1 MITDEQVRIAC
12 KAFYGNHIQP
22 DCCCDEELQVIRRA
36 LKAYEQS
43 KWVKFD
49 VNDESTYPPL
59 DQVVMCK
66 PFNEP
71 VLQMSLIH
79 DAHPQ
84 FDGFF
89 FEDERGFYRDIKCIA
104 YWQYLPD
111 YATIK

>member
-1 MITDEQVRIAC
+1 MITDEQVRLVANILLNAPFGHNPPDDWVTDTR
-12 KAFYGNHIQP
+12 KAL
-22 DCCCDEELQVIRRA
+22 E
-36 LKAYEQS
+36 AYEAG

-49 VNDESTYPPL
+49 VDDESTYPPL

-84 FDGFF
+84 FDGLF
-89 FEDERGFYRDIKCIA
+89 FEDERGFYTDIKCIA
-104 YWQYLPD
+104 YWQPLPEF
-111 YATIK
+111 KE

>member
-1 MITDEQVRIAC
+1 MITNEQVM
-12 KAFYGNHIQP
+12 KALDAYYGIEHIGGAR
-22 DCCCDEELQVIRRA
+22 ESLIEKMRKA
-36 LKAYEQS
+36 LEAYEAS
-43 KWVKFD
+43 KWVRFD

-89 FEDERGFYRDIKCIA
+89 FEDVKGFYTDIKCIA
-104 YWQYLPD
+104 YWQPLPEF
-111 YATIK
+111 KE